1 LLHGTLVEIPLG
13 MNNGAYMKKITTYL
27 VLVFLTTVSANLATA
42 ENEPLL
48 AANTA
53 PTTEVAIENTAPRS
67 AANEVATENNSTAQQ
82 TPAEADVVRFEQVL
96 GILSTSCFR
105 CHSEAGGNRA
115 GVNLET
121 YENVFANREGIQMHI
136 EAGTMPPIRPLR
148 LNDEQQRLVL
158 NWLQQGARP

>member
-1 LLHGTLVEIPLG
+1 MAPLLYLLLG
-13 MNNGAYMKKITTYL
+13 ITAGANMNTITTYL
-27 VLVFLTTVSANLATA
+27 VLVFLTLVTSTLALA

-53 PTTEVAIENTAPRS
+53 T
-67 AANEVATENNSTAQQ
+67 AANPEVATE
-82 TPAEADVVRFEQVL
+82 EIRFEQIRE
-96 GILSTSCFR
+96 ILSVSCFR

-121 YENVFANREGIQMHI
+121 YENVLAHREGLQMHI

-148 LNDEQQRLVL
+148 LTDDQQTLVL
-158 NWLQQGARP
+158 NWLNQGAKP